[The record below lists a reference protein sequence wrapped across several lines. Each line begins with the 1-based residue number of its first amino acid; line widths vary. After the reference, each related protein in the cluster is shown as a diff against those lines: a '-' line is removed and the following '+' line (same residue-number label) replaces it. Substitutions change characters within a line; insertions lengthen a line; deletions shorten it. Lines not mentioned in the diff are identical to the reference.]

1 VFLALLG
8 ASLGSAKLPT
18 FVAYAVGM
26 GVVLTALALTV
37 AFARQG
43 LARFLRRLL
52 PNVGRLAGF
61 LLAVSGG
68 YLVYYWARIQFGN
81 QLTLSDDPVV
91 GLTSRYSGQLEVFAR
106 HHGAPFIAA
115 AASIVVV
122 ALILSLRL
130 RHPSDEPAAQ

>member
-1 VFLALLG
+1 
-8 ASLGSAKLPT
+8 
-18 FVAYAVGM
+18 M